1 MARFV
6 PFSTVICVELYEKYL
21 CFSINESGYNDV
33 VDAIYGLI
41 EIWILYSYLGRLQK
55 FEIRQTVEQQV

>member
-6 PFSTVICVELYEKYL
+6 PFSTVIFVELFEKYL

-41 EIWILYSYLGRLQK
+41 EI
-55 FEIRQTVEQQV
+55 